1 MVAHS
6 GDLSYLLAHP
16 QLKRWRKEKAVAQQR
31 RTALSLVS
39 LFIIVASLAC
49 APGNPGD
56 IPSPP
61 GGQIPISQEA
71 ADRLKENFN
80 REMQEASTGEEFR
93 LFITNEEITAL
104 VALTLQDTGSVPLSD
119 PQVWFTAGSVYMT
132 GTFSPFWPL
141 KFQSLIVTT
150 AVVNDGQIEVEV
162 ERAQMGPFPFPR
174 GVLESASES
183 INETLAEM
191 QLDLE
196 ITTLEILEGE
206 LQLAGTRRE
215 P

>member
-1 MVAHS
+1 
-6 GDLSYLLAHP
+6 
-16 QLKRWRKEKAVAQQR
+16 VAQQR
-31 RTALSLVS
+31 QTALKVVGL
-39 LFIIVASLAC
+39 LIILASLAC
-49 APGNPGD
+49 SPGNPGD

-61 GGQIPISQEA
+61 GGHVPVSQEA

-93 LFITNEEITAL
+93 LFVTNEEITAL

-119 PQVWFTAGSVYMT
+119 PQVWFTAGRVYMT
-132 GTFSPFWPL
+132 GTFSPVWPFT
-141 KFQSLIVTT
+141 FQSLIVAT
-150 AVVNDGQIEVEV
+150 AVVDNGQIEVEV

-174 GVLESASES
+174 RVLESASES

-191 QLDLE
+191 QLDLD
-196 ITTLEILEGE
+196 ITALEILEGE

-215 P
+215 PQ

>member
-1 MVAHS
+1 VNS
-6 GDLSYLLAHP
+6 
-16 QLKRWRKEKAVAQQR
+16 VIQR
-31 RTALSLVS
+31 RQTVLPVVTL
-39 LFIIVASLAC
+39 LFFVASLAC
-49 APGNPGD
+49 SPGNPGD

-61 GGQIPISQEA
+61 DGHIPVSQEA

-93 LFITNEEITAL
+93 LFVTNEEITAL
-104 VALTLQDTGSVPLSD
+104 VATTLQDTGSVPLSD
-119 PQVWFTAGSVYMT
+119 PQVWFTSGRVYIT
-132 GTFSPFWPL
+132 GTFSPFWPFT
-141 KFQSLIVTT
+141 FQSLIAAT
-150 AVVNDGQIEVEV
+150 AVVRDGQIEVEV
-162 ERAQMGPFPFPR
+162 EEARMGPLPFPS
-174 GVLESASES
+174 GVLGSASES

-191 QLDLE
+191 QLDLQ

>member
-1 MVAHS
+1 MI
-6 GDLSYLLAHP
+6 
-16 QLKRWRKEKAVAQQR
+16 QQR
-31 RTALSLVS
+31 RTALSVAGL
-39 LFIIVASLAC
+39 LIILASLAC
-49 APGNPGD
+49 VPGNAAD
-56 IPSPP
+56 IPAPP

-93 LFITNEEITAL
+93 LFVTNEEITAL

-119 PQVWFTAGSVYMT
+119 PQVWFTAGRIYMT

-141 KFQSLIVTT
+141 RFQSLIVAT
-150 AVVNDGQIEVEV
+150 AVVNDGQVEVEV
-162 ERAQMGPFPFPR
+162 EQAQMGPFPFPR
-174 GVLESASES
+174 RVLETASES

-215 P
+215 F